1 VSITATRQS
10 RFWLLVVLACLQVG
24 CGGCRKDAGDPR
36 TLIPSESR
44 LVVVVESVSDFQKP
58 LAQFLSGI
66 EGSKGLYELIDAHL
80 GLDLADPDGLEA
92 VGFDKETALVCF
104 EHDGALSLAAGVS
117 YPKRF
122 LSNVQERIRIL
133 GPAQVTMTEGEKTY
147 LATGPSLPEGGY
159 AWSAAWGVTENNI
172 GLMTWVGAGGDAEAS
187 WKVASVK
194 PSDAFVKPSDLE
206 AMSVWASGETP
217 GLDIDF
223 PIPMVGKFIKNALQ
237 GQGRWMVGVEV
248 NTDTLRLKAKLPGGY
263 GLGTVADY
271 VQTDTNATDFSAL
284 FPKNSSLF
292 LRSRVLLEKAG
303 PLLAPALLL
312 VKEPTYI
319 DRLPL
324 PPLGMLLD
332 SLTGEFALAVMGMD
346 DGVEPMTLL
355 RHFNH
360 LPRLLQ
366 DLHTVLAAEA
376 QTEQKAEKLLKHV
389 ADHAGGAGFTSSSIS
404 HPAIEGIILTKVL
417 TQGKKGHRTR
427 SEKRVYTFLRKGRT
441 LLVLTGE
448 GELPRFLDVQDGKAI
463 ALSTAATDEHMRS
476 VLRES
481 SHLLSAT
488 LMSTRITR
496 ELADKGMPPFFLTV
510 VNSIREVAFKAR
522 VESKSLNIVLE
533 ARQ

>member
-1 VSITATRQS
+1 
-10 RFWLLVVLACLQVG
+10 VVLACLQVG

-80 GLDLADPDGLEA
+80 GLDLADPDGLES
-92 VGFDKETALVCF
+92 VGFDKKTALVCF
-104 EHDGALSLAAGVS
+104 EYDGALSLAAGVS

-133 GPAQVTMTEGEKTY
+133 GPSQVTQTDNQETY
-147 LATGPSLPEGGY
+147 LATGPALPQGGFE
-159 AWSAAWGVTENNI
+159 WSAAWGVTGDNI
-172 GLMTWVGAGGDAEAS
+172 GLMTWVGPGGDAEAS
-187 WKVASVK
+187 WQTASTK
-194 PSDAFVKPSDLE
+194 PSDGFAKPSELKK
-206 AMSVWASGETP
+206 MSVWASGETP
-217 GLDIDF
+217 GLDVDL

-248 NTDTLRLKAKLPGGY
+248 NADTLRLKAKLPGGY
-263 GLGTVADY
+263 GLGTVANY
-271 VQTDTNATDFSAL
+271 VQTDTKATDFSAL

-292 LRSRVLLEKAG
+292 VRSRVLLEKAG

-312 VKEPTYI
+312 VEEPTYI

-355 RHFNH
+355 RNVNH

-366 DLHTVLAAEA
+366 DLHTVLAVEA
-376 QTEQKAEKLLKHV
+376 QTEQKAEMLLKHV
-389 ADHAGGAGFTSSSIS
+389 AAHAAGAGFKASSIN
-404 HPAIEGIILTKVL
+404 HPAIEGIILTKEV
-417 TQGKKGHRTR
+417 THRKKGYSSRI
-427 SEKRVYTFLRKGRT
+427 EKRVYTFLRKGST

-463 ALSTAATDEHMRS
+463 ALSTSATDDHMKS

-481 SHLLSAT
+481 SHVLSAT